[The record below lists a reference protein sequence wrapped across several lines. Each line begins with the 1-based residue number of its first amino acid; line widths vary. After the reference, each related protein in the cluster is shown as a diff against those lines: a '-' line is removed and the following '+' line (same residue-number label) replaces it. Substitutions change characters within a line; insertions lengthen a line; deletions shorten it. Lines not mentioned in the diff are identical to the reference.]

1 MIGFYRKENEM
12 SDYKDLWKVIDA
24 AMNDPCA
31 GNVDHVTDA
40 VWEALS
46 DKAKGFRR
54 SPVAMTT
61 HECAGRVYIACD
73 DGSLW
78 QADAGGMK
86 LVGQIPQGKLP

>member
-1 MIGFYRKENEM
+1 M
-12 SDYKDLWKVIDA
+12 SDYNNLWKVIDA

-61 HECAGRVYIACD
+61 HEYAGRVYIACD

-78 QADAGGMK
+78 ESNKYGVKFYGK
-86 LVGQIPQGKLP
+86 IPQGKLP